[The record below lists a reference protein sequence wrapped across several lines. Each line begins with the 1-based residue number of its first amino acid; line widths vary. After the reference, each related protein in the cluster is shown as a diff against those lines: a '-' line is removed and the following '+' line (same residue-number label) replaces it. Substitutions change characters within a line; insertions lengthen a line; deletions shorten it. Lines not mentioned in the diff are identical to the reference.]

1 MDGRYQRRGT
11 TTISGSRVRIPTMTG
26 RTMGT
31 GTTRGRAR
39 GRRTRSLPRLVVDV
53 SADGIVDAAGGCREL
68 ALWRGIGTLRASA
81 PSTFLL
87 A

>member
-1 MDGRYQRRGT
+1 
-11 TTISGSRVRIPTMTG
+11 MTG

-53 SADGIVDAAGGCREL
+53 GADGIVDAAGGCRVDD
-68 ALWRGIGTLRASA
+68 G
-81 PSTFLL
+81 P
-87 A
+87 